1 MLQKTIRN
9 LKRKV
14 LHTKKTLFLTDFS
27 ISYRFYGLI
36 PLIRELTGLHL
47 LIALL
52 LHLVFPIFST
62 LERILSNQ
70 RRLHLMGTLFSS
82 FYLESNRFQELFFYE
97 LCFINTMFISSLRVL
112 LRCTGCW
119 LFSLNFIGVPSILIK
134 DFYGFHQNFC
144 AHTPHSRRQKK

>member
-70 RRLHLMGTLFSS
+70 RRLHLMGTLSPRFILNLTGFRNFFFTS
-82 FYLESNRFQELFFYE
+82 FALLIPC
-97 LCFINTMFISSLRVL
+97 LLVL
-112 LRCTGCW
+112 
-119 LFSLNFIGVPSILIK
+119 
-134 DFYGFHQNFC
+134 YGFYC
-144 AHTPHSRRQKK
+144 AVLDVGCFL